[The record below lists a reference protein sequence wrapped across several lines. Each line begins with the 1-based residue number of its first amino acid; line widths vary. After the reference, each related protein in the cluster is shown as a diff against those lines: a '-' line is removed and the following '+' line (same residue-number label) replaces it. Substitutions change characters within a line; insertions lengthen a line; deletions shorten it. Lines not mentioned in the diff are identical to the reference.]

1 VKSVERITIALLAG
15 TVADNAL
22 EFTKVTSLVDSS
34 VKKVFLNSL
43 IKSVND
49 LKDKVLSTTD
59 ITEGETG
66 RMILNE
72 HLLG

>member
-1 VKSVERITIALLAG
+1 MKSVERITIALLAG